1 MRWAILLG
9 TLGVSILCAQTPT
22 FSLVNAASYGSACA
36 PDSLATI
43 FGSNLAPS
51 TASATLDANGQPP
64 TELAGTRVEIAGVAA
79 SLFYVSPGQINL
91 VVPAGIDT
99 GTVSVVIRSTASG
112 ASRTSSAF
120 LRTAAPGV
128 FTSDTSGSGPGAIL
142 NAVTFQPAP
151 FLVQTPVQTP
161 GAGSDTRTRLAV
173 YGTGFRHAAT
183 VTATARDTSG
193 NRFTLTVEYAA
204 QAPGFTGLDQVN
216 IVIPP
221 DLDGAGTVTLSLA
234 ADNNAANDVTFQ
246 MALLPPGSLQLSSL
260 AVSPSFVN
268 SGDSATVTVGLNGV
282 ARAGGFPVSLRS
294 SAAAA
299 QVPPQV
305 IIPAG
310 SASTQATLTTQTV
323 PATITAAIAAQAG
336 AVTLS
341 ASLGI
346 DPPNAVQLV
355 GLSILPASILGGR
368 ASTGTVTL
376 SGVVA
381 SGSVNVLVASDSVAA
396 RPPAVVSVP
405 FGKSSADFAIATLP
419 VTAPQSV
426 TLSASLA
433 RTNATATLTLLPP
446 IQLSLDVDSVVGG
459 TPVNGTITLADPAPV
474 TGATIVIQS
483 GDLAAARP
491 PFSVTITPGQTFQTF
506 TIATSPVMFTRIVT
520 ITAIYGGAKQT
531 ASLTV
536 TPQPAATLSTLTIL
550 PDHVTGG
557 NNAQGTIT
565 LTVPAA
571 IATAVTLFSNSAY
584 AAVPGLVTILQ
595 GQISANFPITTNLV
609 PAAQTVTITA
619 SLPGV
624 RKSATL
630 TVQ

>member
-9 TLGVSILCAQTPT
+9 TLGVSILCAQPPA
-22 FSLVNAASYGSACA
+22 FSLVNAASYANPCA

-43 FGSNLAPS
+43 FGANLAPS
-51 TASATLDANGQPP
+51 TASATLDASGQLP
-64 TELAGTRVEIAGVAA
+64 TELAGIRVEIAGAA
-79 SLFYVSPGQINL
+79 AGLSYVSPVQINL

-120 LRTAAPGV
+120 LRAAAPGV
-128 FTSDTSGSGPGAIL
+128 FTNDSSGSGPGAIL
-142 NAVTFQPAP
+142 NAATFQPAP
-151 FLVQTPVQTP
+151 FVVQTP
-161 GAGSDTRTRLAV
+161 GPGSDTRTRLAV
-173 YGTGFRHAAT
+173 YGTGFRNAAA
-183 VTATARDTSG
+183 VTAAARDPLG
-193 NRFTLTVEYAA
+193 NRYTLDVEYAA
-204 QAPGFTGLDQVN
+204 QAPGFLGLDQVN

-221 DLDGAGTVTLSLA
+221 DLDGAGVVTLLLG
-234 ADNNAANDVTFQ
+234 ADNNPANEVTFQ
-246 MALLPPGSLQLSSL
+246 MALLPPGSLQLSL
-260 AVSPSFVN
+260 LTVSPSFVT

-282 ARAGGFPVSLRS
+282 ARAGGYPVSLRS

-305 IIPAG
+305 VVPEG
-310 SASTQATLTTQTV
+310 KASTQAMVTTQPVASTV
-323 PATITAAIAAQAG
+323 TAAIAAQAG

-346 DPPNAVQLV
+346 DPANAVQLI

-368 ASTGTVTL
+368 APTGTVTL
-376 SGVVA
+376 SGAVA
-381 SGSVNVLVASDSVAA
+381 SAGVNVLVASDNALV

-405 FGKSSADFAIATLP
+405 FGKTSADFAIATLP
-419 VTAPQSV
+419 VTDPQSV
-426 TLSASLA
+426 TVSASYA
-433 RTNATATLTLLPP
+433 RTNATATLTLLPV
-446 IQLSLDVDSVVGG
+446 IQISLDLDSVAGG
-459 TPVNGTITLADPAPV
+459 TPVNGTLTLAAPAPV
-474 TGATIVIQS
+474 TGATIVLQS

-491 PFSVTITPGQTFQTF
+491 PFNVTIPPGQTFQTF
-506 TIATSPVMFTRIVT
+506 TIATSQVMSTRVVT
-520 ITAIYGGAKQT
+520 ITAIYAGSKQT

-550 PDHVTGG
+550 PDHVIGG

-571 IATAVTLFSNSAY
+571 IATTVTLFSNSAY

-595 GQISANFPITTNLV
+595 GQSSANFPITTSLV
-609 PAAQTVTITA
+609 PVAVTVTITA
-619 SLPGV
+619 SVPGV